1 MRYGIYGGS
10 FDPVH
15 LGHLL
20 LAESCLREARLD
32 RVIFVPTG
40 TSPHKQQKNRL
51 TGEIRAQMLELA
63 IAGVSEFLISRFE
76 IERDTVSYT
85 IDTLKYFKGT
95 LLEADLFLLIGADM
109 YYDLPNWHEA
119 EEILELAIPVG
130 VHRPGYPPPH
140 VEVLSEVADPK
151 RLELFREYMVE
162 MPLIDISAT
171 RIRHHLAEGKSIRF
185 LTPRAVEVFI
195 DSHQLYR

>member
-40 TSPHKQQKNRL
+40 TSPHKQQKNRPS
-51 TGEIRAQMLELA
+51 GEVRVQMLELA
-63 IAGVSEFLISRFE
+63 IAGVPEFLISRFE

-109 YYDLPNWHEA
+109 YYDLPHWYKA
-119 EEILELAIPVG
+119 DEILELAIPVG
-130 VHRPGYPPPH
+130 VHRPGFPPPH
-140 VEVLSEVADPK
+140 VEVLSEVAGPK
-151 RLELFREYMVE
+151 RLDLFREYMVE

-185 LTPRAVEVFI
+185 QTPRAVEAFI